1 MAGPAPA
8 HLKKVAALALAAM
21 WLCEEVRLVAGWGL
35 AAWTGAAAFLAYF
48 VVALVLSRPA
58 QRWIIA
64 AISAA
69 AVAAALHFSVPAAL
83 AKGVESAVLFA
94 AFLAAM
100 QMLRG

>member
-64 AISAA
+64 A
-69 AVAAALHFSVPAAL
+69 
-83 AKGVESAVLFA
+83 
-94 AFLAAM
+94 
-100 QMLRG
+100 MLDWSDSKWNCSPTT